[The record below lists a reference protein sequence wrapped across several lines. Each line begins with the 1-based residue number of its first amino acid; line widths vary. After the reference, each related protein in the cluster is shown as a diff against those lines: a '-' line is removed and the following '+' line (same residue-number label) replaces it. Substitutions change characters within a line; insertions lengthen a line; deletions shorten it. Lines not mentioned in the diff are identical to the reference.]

1 MLADHLVRVALES
14 QDNVA
19 IVLEPA
25 VQGQPP
31 VIAEANDVFYRLTG
45 LPREQIAGAKL
56 AVLIRSP
63 EMPPQWRQLL
73 DAIDAGDALR
83 AEVPC
88 FTASNDMFWFGFT
101 LTHVCDPLTGLDHPV
116 LTGRDITV
124 DRWKLR
130 EQASANALVAL
141 AFTKIGVPVAVVAE
155 GGHIITANPAM
166 AVLTGYSALELDGRH
181 IGELTHSDDIVPAS
195 ANHVRQ
201 NREGETYRMRL
212 IPQNKGGRAI
222 PVWLSSEPLESASFG
237 RFHVMTLLPEP
248 TEEAPVGRV
257 EQVSLQAIRSAYG
270 EAWDKMSGRLM
281 MTAESVIKQ
290 RIGPRDVFS
299 RSVDA
304 GFAIWFAT
312 GDEKETAA
320 CVATITRELRI
331 RLLGELGEDSV
342 NNAAATMVRSAVEP
356 PARSFTQRAEVLPQ
370 QTPDEI
376 CSQALEMMAVLSR
389 DTPVEVTRI
398 VDRDDRPAGLVWA
411 DLPRAARLRF
421 DTALAA
427 VSEDEL
433 AEAGLPQPE
442 LLRLRFA
449 VAGIKRDLVE
459 GERRAWVLP
468 VPAAAMLS
476 RKRRKRLVEVLRT
489 LQPPFHARLRGL
501 ITDVSAGH
509 PTENLREWFDQIGPF
524 LQGVGVMSSGSEL
537 PLPTSMRPPCGMVAI
552 DLLADAPPSEDAVSK
567 FLGLARRLALPVLV
581 RTVQRAEMRQWRGS
595 GATLFALTRS

>member
-1 MLADHLVRVALES
+1 MLADHRVRVALES

-31 VIAEANDVFYRLTG
+31 VIAEANEVFYRLTG
-45 LPREQIAGAKL
+45 LPREQIGGEKL

-63 EMPPQWRQLL
+63 EVPPQWRQLL

-88 FTASNDMFWFGFT
+88 FTATNEMFWFGFT

-155 GGHIITANPAM
+155 DGHIMTANPALV
-166 AVLTGYSALELDGRH
+166 ALTGYSSVELDGRH

-195 ANHVRQ
+195 AVHTRQ

-212 IPQNKGGRAI
+212 IPQDKGGRAI

-248 TEEAPVGRV
+248 TEEAPIGRV
-257 EQVSLQAIRSAYG
+257 EQVSLQAIRSVYG

-312 GDEKETAA
+312 GDEKETAV
-320 CVATITRELRI
+320 CIATITRELRI
-331 RLLGELGEDSV
+331 RLLGELGDDGSV
-342 NNAAATMVRSAVEP
+342 TARGVMDP
-356 PARSFTQRAEVLPQ
+356 PPRPLAPQVEVLPQ
-370 QTPDEI
+370 ETPDEI
-376 CSQALEMMAVLSR
+376 CSRALEVIAVLAR
-389 DTPVEVTRI
+389 DTPVEITRI

-421 DTALAA
+421 DTALAT

-459 GERRAWVLP
+459 GERRAWLLP
-468 VPAAAMLS
+468 VSAAAMLS
-476 RKRRKRLVEVLRT
+476 RKRRKRLLEVLRT

-501 ITDVSAGH
+501 ITDVSPGH
-509 PTENLREWFDQIGPF
+509 PTENLREWFDLLGPF
-524 LQGVGVMSSGSEL
+524 LQGVGSMSSGSEL

-552 DLLADAPPSEDAVSK
+552 DLLAGAPPSEDAVSK

-581 RTVQRAEMRQWRGS
+581 RTGQRAEARHWRGL